1 MIARSLKNSK
11 SILTNLLAVLIII
24 LGFVLHCEHLKP
36 IGYYALSGAITNWL
50 AIFMLFEKV
59 PFLYGS
65 GVVPSRFEEFKAA
78 IRNLIMNQFFNPQNI
93 EKFIQSSTKSLTID
107 AEAILESIDFSK
119 VFQGLCDAIMSS
131 QFGSML
137 NMFGGIEALKPMEE
151 SVVSK
156 LKSIFSEMLETPEFM
171 ENLSRGFSSSSEP
184 GFEKKVSALV
194 EARLDELTPK
204 MVKNL
209 VQDMISE
216 HLGWLVVWGGFFGGL
231 MGLGFSFL

>member
-1 MIARSLKNSK
+1 MFGF
-11 SILTNLLAVLIII
+11 LL
-24 LGFVLHCEHLKP
+24 HEEHLKP

-50 AIFMLFEKV
+50 AIYMLFEKI

-65 GVVPSRFEEFKAA
+65 GVVPSRFQEFKAA
-78 IRNLIMNQFFNPQNI
+78 IRNLIMKQFFNQKNI
-93 EKFIQSSTKSLTID
+93 DKFIQSSAESLSID
-107 AEAILESIDFSK
+107 GEAILESIDFSK

-137 NMFGGIEALKPMEE
+137 NMFGGVEALKPMEE
-151 SVVSK
+151 SITKK
-156 LKSIFSEMLETPEFM
+156 LKSIFNEMISAPDFID
-171 ENLSRGFSSSSEP
+171 NLQKGLAAPKEDGFQ
-184 GFEKKVSALV
+184 KKVSDLV
-194 EARLDELTPK
+194 EARLDELTPR